1 MGRAWPRSGACAGL
15 GSQSC
20 CSRPRR
26 TWPESPVCVFGE
38 RRGLPPGPRTA
49 GLREASDRRFLMRE
63 PAQLRTC
70 FFASQAVVPGN
81 FSLFIREDSSLTVH
95 FAGRG

>member
-1 MGRAWPRSGACAGL
+1 MAQVRRLCWARVPVLLLSPQADLAGVPCL
-15 GSQSC
+15 C
-20 CSRPRR
+20 L
-26 TWPESPVCVFGE
+26 WE